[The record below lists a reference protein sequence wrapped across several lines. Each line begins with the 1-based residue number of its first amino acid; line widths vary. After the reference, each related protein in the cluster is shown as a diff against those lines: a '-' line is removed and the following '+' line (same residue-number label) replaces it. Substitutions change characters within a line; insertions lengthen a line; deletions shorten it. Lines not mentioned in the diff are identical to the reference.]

1 MRDTT
6 KQRAIYESLDTVT
19 KMLTDLNRL
28 YLRRIQ
34 ILEKLEEGHHQEAE
48 NLRSLEQL
56 EDHIL
61 MLDID
66 IPQQL
71 ITLNR
76 NKKWV
81 RTKDN

>member
-6 KQRAIYESLDTVT
+6 KQRAIHESLDTVT
-19 KMLTDLNRL
+19 KMLTDLNNL

-34 ILEKLEEGHHQEAE
+34 ILERLPEGHHQEAE
-48 NLRSLEQL
+48 NLRALEQL

-66 IPQQL
+66 IPQQM

-76 NKKWV
+76 NKK
-81 RTKDN
+81 